1 MDTPN
6 VAIWGR
12 WSLGVALALLN
23 CVLSSMGFT
32 LQRLSHVE
40 EMKKP
45 EEQQRPPSA
54 RPAWIIGV
62 SMYMMAALPDV
73 FAYALAPQIVCST
86 VACARLVMVTLFAH
100 IILDEKIHSQE
111 MGGMLLCTLGTA
123 ACLYFGPLPSERSH
137 LRPEEMLS
145 PKVLTYLLLAGSLLA
160 VLTVIE
166 HKDAVRSLLPKMGQ
180 DFLLPFLV
188 ALAFCLEK
196 VFNTEVGN
204 VSHVQDLWEQPKWA
218 LMLLFIAGLGLCDF
232 YFNLR
237 GVKHMPVQVFVP
249 ISFAFNT
256 VLQYFQGLVILDEF
270 ENMKHWR
277 ISACMCGALCALVG
291 AICIQ
296 PPRLCLV
303 DKQLLAVE
311 VNEEPS
317 LQACK
322 DVGHI

>member
-100 IILDEKIHSQE
+100 IILDEKIHSQVPKSLKE
-111 MGGMLLCTLGTA
+111 NQLRQSEHDTGNGGDAPLYLGYRCLPLLWSLAFREKSFEAGGDA
-123 ACLYFGPLPSERSH
+123 E
-137 LRPEEMLS
+137 
-145 PKVLTYLLLAGSLLA
+145 PKGAYISSLCWILAGS
-160 VLTVIE
+160 
-166 HKDAVRSLLPKMGQ
+166 
-180 DFLLPFLV
+180 
-188 ALAFCLEK
+188 
-196 VFNTEVGN
+196 
-204 VSHVQDLWEQPKWA
+204 
-218 LMLLFIAGLGLCDF
+218 
-232 YFNLR
+232 
-237 GVKHMPVQVFVP
+237 
-249 ISFAFNT
+249 
-256 VLQYFQGLVILDEF
+256 
-270 ENMKHWR
+270 
-277 ISACMCGALCALVG
+277 
-291 AICIQ
+291 
-296 PPRLCLV
+296 V
-303 DKQLLAVE
+303 D
-311 VNEEPS
+311 
-317 LQACK
+317 
-322 DVGHI
+322 GHRA